1 MTQPKDKAVR
11 ITPKTD
17 SKVLSAAQKRFNS
30 LTKKIDSQKKILLEW
45 KETIPAYRQKVE
57 QEYNVLVDTF
67 DKYRAEMVQLF
78 DQNFDN
84 KLFKRTDKAKLTHLI
99 CSISEELIAES
110 DMDEL
115 KPLFNKYSEDDYDA
129 MNQETDAAIGDLMKD
144 MMENMFNVK
153 LDENIDVSSPE
164 KLQAHLYEKLKD
176 QAETQASAPVKERK
190 KTKKQLEKEARE
202 QEEEALASQSVREV
216 YRKLVAVLHP
226 DREQDEQERERKTE
240 LMQRVN
246 TAYGKKDLLQL
257 LALQLEVEQIDP
269 EHLSNIAEHRLKHF
283 NKILNEQLAELEQE
297 NHQIETMFKMD
308 LNEPFF
314 VSLTPKRLMSIVAE
328 DIKNMQQ
335 EVTVI
340 QQDLENFQQPTSLK
354 VWLKNYKTP
363 KKKAYYEPDDMFW

>member
-1 MTQPKDKAVR
+1 MTQPKDKSVR
-11 ITPKTD
+11 ITHKTD

-45 KETIPAYRQKVE
+45 KETIPVYRQKME
-57 QEYNVLVDTF
+57 QEYNVLVDAF
-67 DKYRAEMVQLF
+67 NNHKAEMVQLF

-84 KLFKRTDKAKLTHLI
+84 KLFKKTDKAKLTYLI
-99 CSISEELIAES
+99 CSISEELITQYNMS
-110 DMDEL
+110 EL

-129 MNQETDAAIGDLMKD
+129 MNEETDAAIGDFMKD

-153 LDENIDVSSPE
+153 LDENVDISSPE
-164 KLQAHLYEKLKD
+164 KLKAHLHEKLKE
-176 QAETQASAPVKERK
+176 QAETEASAPVKERK

-226 DREQDEQERERKTE
+226 DREQDEQERKRKTE

-257 LALQLEVEQIDP
+257 LALQLEVEQIDT
-269 EHLSNIAEHRLKHF
+269 EHLSNITEHRLKHF

-297 NHQIETMFKMD
+297 NHQIESMFKMD

-314 VSLTPKRLMSIVAE
+314 VSLTPKRLMNIVVE
-328 DIKNMQQ
+328 DIKSMR
-335 EVTVI
+335 EDVTDI
-340 QQDLENFQQPTSLK
+340 QQDVEHFQQPAALK
-354 VWLKNYKTP
+354 VWLKNYKIP
-363 KKKAYYEPDDMFW
+363 KKTDYESDELFW